1 MNPWCFTCQRLLS
14 TCFIEKPNFRI
25 IENLSN
31 DNSKFVEKQSDLKIK
46 ISFIILIQGCGTKD
60 GPDPNKPCVFPFIDR
75 GISHSKC
82 TLGASDLQPWCP
94 TEIDRNGHYIDEKW
108 GNCDS
113 NCETGI

>member
-1 MNPWCFTCQRLLS
+1 M
-14 TCFIEKPNFRI
+14 
-25 IENLSN
+25 
-31 DNSKFVEKQSDLKIK
+31 
-46 ISFIILIQGCGTKD
+46 TKD

-94 TEIDRNGHYIDEKW
+94 TEVDQNGYYVDEKW

-113 NCETGI
+113 NCETGNTRFFSLSQGILVVLD